1 MAACQHRGRALGYAG
16 EQEWNGRGTDE
27 SDPAKLRVYY
37 EQDIQLLRVLERR
50 VEELKLKTQRQILV
64 TALLCL
70 RTSIPKVVSNR
81 IMAFISAN
89 APLSRDFASIP
100 QEIEVGS
107 KVLISHLKPPNDA
120 NERTGTVKCVR
131 KWTYIVEM
139 EKYDWEDKP
148 KRVKISR
155 DKLRRISPSGVVLE
169 IKGAGTAVA
178 NGEFLKSG
186 SDGREYLHRNGLV
199 KVFYFNM
206 VGGGWSLLDLRRGI
220 CLYIRSNEKGQYGV
234 EGEWEVHDGKG
245 PAPTGLLR

>member
-1 MAACQHRGRALGYAG
+1 M
-16 EQEWNGRGTDE
+16 
-27 SDPAKLRVYY
+27 YY
-37 EQDIQLLRVLERR
+37 EQDIQLLQVLERR
-50 VEELKLKTQRQILV
+50 VEELKLKMQRQILV

-70 RTSIPKVVSNR
+70 RTSIPKQVSNR

-89 APLSRDFASIP
+89 APLLRNSASIP

-131 KWTYIVEM
+131 NGTYTVEM

-148 KRVKISR
+148 KCVKVSR

-186 SDGREYLHRNGLV
+186 SREYLRRNGRV

-206 VGGGWSLLDLRRGI
+206 GGGGWSLFDLGRGI
-220 CLYIRSNEKGQYGV
+220 CLYKRSNEKGQYGV
-234 EGEWEVHDGKG
+234 EDEWEVHDGQG

>member
-1 MAACQHRGRALGYAG
+1 M
-16 EQEWNGRGTDE
+16 
-27 SDPAKLRVYY
+27 
-37 EQDIQLLRVLERR
+37 
-50 VEELKLKTQRQILV
+50 
-64 TALLCL
+64 
-70 RTSIPKVVSNR
+70 PKDVRKR
-81 IMAFISAN
+81 IMAFISAK
-89 APLSRDFASIP
+89 APWPRVSASIP

-131 KWTYIVEM
+131 NGTYTVEM

-148 KRVKISR
+148 KCAEVSR

-199 KVFYFNM
+199 KVFYFDM
-206 VGGGWSLLDLRRGI
+206 EGGGWSLLDLRRGI
-220 CLYIRSNEKGQYGV
+220 CLYKRSNEKGQYGV
-234 EGEWEVHDGKG
+234 EGEWEVHGGQG

>member
-1 MAACQHRGRALGYAG
+1 M
-16 EQEWNGRGTDE
+16 
-27 SDPAKLRVYY
+27 
-37 EQDIQLLRVLERR
+37 
-50 VEELKLKTQRQILV
+50 QRQILV

-70 RTSIPKVVSNR
+70 RTGIPEVASNR
-81 IMAFISAN
+81 IMAFISAK
-89 APLSRDFASIP
+89 APLSRDSASIP

-120 NERTGTVKCVR
+120 NERTGTVNCVR
-131 KWTYIVEM
+131 KRTYTVEM
-139 EKYDWEDKP
+139 EKYDWEHKP
-148 KRVKISR
+148 KCAEVSR

-206 VGGGWSLLDLRRGI
+206 EGGGWSLLDLGRGI
-220 CLYIRSNEKGQYGV
+220 CLYTRSNEKGQYGV
-234 EGEWEVHDGKG
+234 EDEWEVHDGQG